1 MKVEELIVAL
11 KLANPDAEIFLQK
24 DCEGNS
30 YAPLYGA
37 HLNGVAVES
46 DGDYDVYD
54 SEWSAYEAD
63 MDEAKWE
70 SVKRSP
76 RCVVLFPAD

>member
-1 MKVEELIVAL
+1 MKVKELIVAL

-37 HLNGVAVES
+37 DFNGVAVES
-46 DGDYDVYD
+46 DGDYAVYAFG
-54 SEWSAYEAD
+54 WSAYEAD
-63 MDEAKWE
+63 MDEAEWQ

-76 RCVVLFPAD
+76 RCVVLFTAD